1 MKNPFAL
8 LCQPNLSRIWERDS
22 ASLVSRQASAL
33 AKLGAS
39 AAKLYFRKLLTLRV
53 FLTLGW
59 LVGLTAIL
67 AGCSSNSASET
78 PTEIPTVSGDSISA
92 EEVENYAKTVLAIEP
107 SRQSAYNEIQQLIND
122 EQFPDVTCTQSDTIA
137 TLPSNIRDIA
147 VNYCNQSKQIS
158 ESQGLTLSQFNTITA
173 SAQADPELQKRIQNE
188 LVRLQQ

>member
-8 LCQPNLSRIWERDS
+8 LCQPDLSRIRERDS
-22 ASLVSRQASAL
+22 ASLMSPQASPL

-39 AAKLYFRKLLTLRV
+39 AAKLYFRELRTLRV
-53 FLTLGW
+53 LSTLGW

-78 PTEIPTVSGDSISA
+78 STEIQAVSGESISA

-107 SRQSAYNEIQQLIND
+107 SRQSAYTEIQQLIND
-122 EQFPDVTCTQSDTIA
+122 EQFPDVSCTKSDTIA

>member
-1 MKNPFAL
+1 
-8 LCQPNLSRIWERDS
+8 
-22 ASLVSRQASAL
+22 
-33 AKLGAS
+33 
-39 AAKLYFRKLLTLRV
+39 
-53 FLTLGW
+53 
-59 LVGLTAIL
+59 
-67 AGCSSNSASET
+67 
-78 PTEIPTVSGDSISA
+78 VSGESISA

-107 SRQSAYNEIQQLIND
+107 SRQSAYTEIQQLIND